1 MEKHEIALLKFQNH
15 ILVLL
20 GRFTFFPRVA
30 FLIRTN
36 NNNNNNNN
44 NQALKTLFSSLS
56 LSLLCSRNELIIFY
70 DRDDKTHAH
79 AQRKKEPGYTRK
91 GGEKEWKKEGG
102 GLL

>member
-20 GRFTFFPRVA
+20 GRITFFPRVV
-30 FLIRTN
+30 FLIRTT
-36 NNNNNNNN
+36 NNNNNN
-44 NQALKTLFSSLS
+44 NQALKKTLFSSLS